1 MFCMKRVAVNTRFL
15 QNSKM
20 EGFGWYTYET
30 ISRLVHLHPEIQ
42 FYFFF
47 DRPFNEKFVFAK
59 NVTPIVLHPQAR
71 HPILFKIWFDF
82 SVRFA
87 LRKYKIDLFISP
99 DGYLSLTSPVKQ
111 LAVIHDLNFEYFPKD
126 LPRVAR
132 KFLKSYFPR
141 YANKASHILTV
152 SEFSKKDIVSIYKI
166 NHSKITVA
174 YNGVSPMF
182 KPISIQERH
191 DVKLKFTNSN
201 DYFLFV
207 GAIHPRKNLTR
218 LLLAFDLFKRS
229 SNSTTKLVIV
239 GDSYY
244 WTSEMKDTL
253 KNMFFKDDL
262 VFTGHLK
269 ASELVQL
276 YGAAKALAFVS
287 YFEGFGIPVV
297 EAMKCGCP
305 VLVGEKTACAEI
317 GGEAV
322 LLCNPF
328 SVESIQLNLSLL
340 DNDELLRQKLIDSGF
355 EQSKNFS
362 WDTTAQTMS
371 RVMSGLLA

>member
-1 MFCMKRVAVNTRFL
+1 VL
-15 QNSKM
+15 
-20 EGFGWYTYET
+20 
-30 ISRLVHLHPEIQ
+30 LV
-42 FYFFF
+42 
-47 DRPFNEKFVFAK
+47 
-59 NVTPIVLHPQAR
+59 
-71 HPILFKIWFDF
+71 
-82 SVRFA
+82 S
-87 LRKYKIDLFISP
+87 
-99 DGYLSLTSPVKQ
+99 
-111 LAVIHDLNFEYFPKD
+111 
-126 LPRVAR
+126 
-132 KFLKSYFPR
+132 FLKSYFPR